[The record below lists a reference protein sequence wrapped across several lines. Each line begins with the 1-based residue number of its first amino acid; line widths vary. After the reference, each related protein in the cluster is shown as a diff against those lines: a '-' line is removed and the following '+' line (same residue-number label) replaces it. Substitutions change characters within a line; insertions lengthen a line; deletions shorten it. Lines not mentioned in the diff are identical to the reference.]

1 MIQGTR
7 RVDGPTR
14 RIESTQDVRFDQ
26 KAEFDQGIDCDFDFD
41 QSWPVRGYEYERV
54 IKEDLL
60 CVGDWVELISEP
72 RTVQLLHDIWGKL
85 PSSRSGLKAPMP
97 THQ

>member
-41 QSWPVRGYEYERV
+41 QS
-54 IKEDLL
+54 
-60 CVGDWVELISEP
+60 
-72 RTVQLLHDIWGKL
+72 
-85 PSSRSGLKAPMP
+85 
-97 THQ
+97 